1 MAYNELIKKFNRTR
15 DYMREFYIYGFKSR
29 EEYTRKSA
37 RSYDDERRRIEAWLG
52 DYMGF
57 RQTADGKNVFLSIDS
72 RQSRHNPFYRAWKMK
87 SFTDGEI
94 TLHFILM
101 DILACAEEEQ
111 SLAQITTAVDAYLA
125 EFETPRL
132 FDESTIRKKLKDY
145 EKEGIVRARK
155 KGKLVYYRLTESCL
169 MEERLQTH
177 LSVENPSVGWDISGT
192 QGYLDLLDFFSEV
205 APCGVIGSYLIDREE
220 ENWECSQR
228 ANIKGQKECRE
239 RDGETEKSRDE
250 NKREEHFV
258 FKHHYITSA
267 MDSEILG
274 ELFLAIQEKKNITL
288 ETINRNR
295 DRIAEN
301 HVVPLQIM
309 ISVQSG
315 RQYLMAYMPR
325 FKRIASVRI
334 DSIVSVKIN
343 DRNSRF
349 EELRGR
355 LRAMQPHMWGVSTQG
370 RSGQRLE
377 HVEFTVCYGEGEQH
391 IHRRL
396 EREKRCGTVKKLD
409 EHTSHF
415 SADVYDASEL
425 IPWIRTFLCR
435 ITQVHF
441 SDPRFEAQFKRDVEE
456 MYRLY
461 GIEEEKKETKDSCRD
476 QTEVMDTEQRY
487 GNRVCPKVG
496 ECLEREG
503 ESDDVS

>member
-94 TLHFILM
+94 TMHFILM
-101 DILACAEEEQ
+101 DILACAEEEL
-111 SLAQITTAVDAYLA
+111 SLAQITTKVDAYLA

-132 FDESTIRKKLKDY
+132 FDESTLRKKLKDY
-145 EKEGIVRARK
+145 EKEGIVSSRK
-155 KGKLVYYRLTESCL
+155 KGKLVYYRLAQSCVMEKCLTES
-169 MEERLQTH
+169 
-177 LSVENPSVGWDISGT
+177 LSVESPSGDFVKGT
-192 QGYLDLLDFFSEV
+192 QEYLDLLDFFSEV
-205 APCGVIGSYLIDREE
+205 APCGVIGSYLIDRAE
-220 ENWECSQR
+220 ENRECSSS
-228 ANIKGQKECRE
+228 ANIRERKECGE
-239 RDGETEKSRDE
+239 RDGESEKNGNRGNDSHV
-250 NKREEHFV
+250 EHFV

-274 ELFLAIQEKKNITL
+274 ELFLAMREKKNITL

-325 FKRIASVRI
+325 LKRIASVRI

-343 DRNSRF
+343 DRNPRF
-349 EELRGR
+349 EELRER
-355 LRAMQPHMWGVSTQG
+355 LRAMQPHMWGVSTQE

-396 EREKRCGTVKKLD
+396 EREKRCGTVRKLD

-435 ITQVHF
+435 ITQIHF
-441 SDPRFEAQFKRDVEE
+441 SDPRLEAQFKRDIEE

-461 GIEEEKKETKDSCRD
+461 GLEEGDKEIRDCWRD
-476 QTEVMDTEQRY
+476 QTEMMDTERRE
-487 GNRVCPKVG
+487 GNRVCPQIG
-496 ECLEREG
+496 EYLEREG
-503 ESDDVS
+503 EGR